1 MILSKVWPNASPH
14 ALPCLPSHA
23 KDALQPSRMPDA
35 STSTSGLHVTDLRFA
50 YPGES
55 GGGGFRLHVPQ
66 LKLAGGKALALAGPS
81 GAGKSTLVRLLTG
94 LLPPS
99 AGEIRL
105 GDVALHTLGHE
116 QRRAFRLAH
125 IGLVFQD
132 FALLDYLTVKEN
144 ILLPHQFRGAVGS
157 RPVAA
162 QLGNFKA
169 RDLATRLQIS
179 QYLDKRI
186 SQLSQG
192 ERQRAAV
199 ARALVHEPQF
209 IFADEPT
216 ASLDPARGR
225 IVVDLLI
232 EDVRQR
238 GACLVMVTHDP
249 NLLPL
254 FDQTVRMEDFAVPAI
269 AATA

>member
-1 MILSKVWPNASPH
+1 
-14 ALPCLPSHA
+14 
-23 KDALQPSRMPDA
+23 MPDA
-35 STSTSGLHVTDLRFA
+35 PTSGLHVTDLRFA
-50 YPGES
+50 YPGDV
-55 GGGGFRLHVPQ
+55 FRLHVPR
-66 LKLAGGKALALAGPS
+66 LDLPGGKALALAGPS

-94 LLPPS
+94 LLPPG

-105 GDVALHTLGHE
+105 GETALHTLGHE

-132 FALLDYLTVKEN
+132 FALVDYLTVMEN
-144 ILLPHQFRGAVGS
+144 ILLPHQFRGAAGD
-157 RPVAA
+157 AA
-162 QLGNFKA
+162 RTKA
-169 RDLATRLQIS
+169 RELAERLQIA
-179 QYLDKRI
+179 QYLDKRV

-192 ERQRAAV
+192 ERQRVAV
-199 ARALVHEPQF
+199 ARALVHGPQF

-225 IVVDLLI
+225 TVVDLLI

-249 NLLPL
+249 NLLPF
-254 FDQTVRMEDFAVPAI
+254 FDQTVRMEDFAAPLTAPA
-269 AATA
+269 A

>member
-1 MILSKVWPNASPH
+1 
-14 ALPCLPSHA
+14 
-23 KDALQPSRMPDA
+23 MPDA
-35 STSTSGLHVTDLRFA
+35 PTSGLHINDLRFA
-50 YPGES
+50 YPGRNEA
-55 GGGGFRLHVPQ
+55 FRLHVPH
-66 LKLAGGKALALAGPS
+66 LDLAGGQALALAGPS

-94 LLPPS
+94 LLPPG
-99 AGEIRL
+99 AGDIRL
-105 GDVALHTLGHE
+105 GGTRLGTLGHE

-132 FALLDYLTVKEN
+132 FALLDYLTVMEN
-144 ILLPHQFRGAVGS
+144 ILLPHQFRGDAG
-157 RPVAA
+157 AA
-162 QLGNFKA
+162 ARGRA
-169 RDLATRLQIS
+169 RDLAGRLQIS

-192 ERQRAAV
+192 ERQRVAV

-254 FDQTVRMEDFAVPAI
+254 FDQTVRMEDFAVPA
-269 AATA
+269 ATA